1 LSARTIFAKARFPE
15 VRLGRGG
22 VTFRVTILDR
32 YLVAELIGPFV
43 FGVFLF
49 TMIFVATQI
58 LALARFVSDEHA
70 PLAAAIAYFLWQM
83 PQFMLY
89 VIPMAL
95 LLGTLLAMQR
105 LSGESEIT
113 AMKAGGIGLSRIV
126 TPLLIVGLGMSLF
139 DLVLQEYIVPL
150 ANEQAQSIKAE
161 VIEHINPVAGN
172 TVVSLPLSDGGK
184 QVTIARALDQQTQS
198 LLGVTVDVLDA
209 QGRPTSIISAQRAH
223 YDAPGWTFFES
234 VTYSFAPDGSVN
246 VHRAP
251 TTVVDVGERPD
262 QIAKHTDITDPQQ
275 MSRADI
281 KAALSSGQLSTQQVR
296 TFSATYA
303 SKLAG
308 PFAAFV
314 FTLIAVS
321 FGLRPVRGGG
331 TGLGFGLAIGIVFIY
346 YVIATVFLSVGE
358 LSTYLAGIAAWTPNA
373 VFTVIGLSLLRRA
386 SAV

>member
-1 LSARTIFAKARFPE
+1 MSARTIFTRARFPE

-22 VTFRVTILDR
+22 FGFRVMILDR
-32 YLVAELIGPFV
+32 YLVAELIGPFL
-43 FGVFLF
+43 FGVSAF
-49 TMIFVATQI
+49 TLIFVATQI

-70 PLAAAIAYFLWQM
+70 PLAAAIGYFLWQM

-126 TPLLIVGLGMSLF
+126 TPLLIVGLIMSLF

-150 ANEQAQSIKAE
+150 ANLQAQSIKAE

-172 TVVSLPLSDGGK
+172 TIVALPLPDGGK
-184 QVTIARALDQQTQS
+184 QVTIAKALDQSTQS
-198 LLGVTVDVLDA
+198 LLGVTVNVLDT
-209 QGRPTSIISAQRAH
+209 QGRPTNIISAARAR
-223 YDAPGWTFFES
+223 YDAGTWTFFDS
-234 VTYSFAPDGSVN
+234 VTYVFAPDGSVN

-251 TTVVDVGERPD
+251 TTIVNVGERPD

-281 KAALSSGQLSTQQVR
+281 KAALGSGQLSGQQVR
-296 TFSATYA
+296 TFTATYA

-331 TGLGFGLAIGIVFIY
+331 TGLGFGLAVAIVFTY
-346 YVIATVFLSVGE
+346 YVVATVFLSVGE
-358 LSTYLAGIAAWTPNA
+358 LSTWLAGIAAWTPNA
-373 VFTVIGLSLLRRA
+373 LFTVIGLSLLRRA

>member
-1 LSARTIFAKARFPE
+1 VVAELLGLRRTD
-15 VRLGRGG
+15 VRIS
-22 VTFRVTILDR
+22 ILDR
-32 YLVAELIGPFV
+32 YLVAELIGPFL
-43 FGVFLF
+43 FGVSAF
-49 TMIFVATQI
+49 TLIFVATQI

-70 PLAAAIAYFLWQM
+70 PLAAAVAYFLWQM

-105 LSGESEIT
+105 LSSESEIT

-126 TPLLIVGLGMSLF
+126 TPLLIVGLVMSVF
-139 DLVLQEYIVPL
+139 DLVLQEDIVPL
-150 ANEQAQSIKAE
+150 ANLQAQSIKAE

-172 TVVSLPLSDGGK
+172 TVVSLPLPDGGK

-209 QGRPTSIISAQRAH
+209 QGRPTSITSASRAR
-223 YDAPGWTFFES
+223 YDAPAWTFVDS
-234 VTYSFAPDGSVN
+234 VTYTFAPDGSIN

-251 TTVVDVGERPD
+251 TTVIDVGERPD

-281 KAALSSGQLSTQQVR
+281 KAALDSGQLSGDQVR
-296 TFSATYA
+296 TFTATFA

-321 FGLRPVRGGG
+321 FGLRPARGGG
-331 TGLGFGLAIGIVFIY
+331 TGLGFGIAVAIVFIY

-358 LSTYLAGIAAWTPNA
+358 VSTYLAGIAAWTPNA
-373 VFTVIGLSLLRRA
+373 VFTVIGLYLLRRA

>member
-1 LSARTIFAKARFPE
+1 M
-15 VRLGRGG
+15 GRGG
-22 VTFRVTILDR
+22 FGFRVMILDR
-32 YLVAELIGPFV
+32 YLVAELIGPFL
-43 FGVFLF
+43 FGVSAF
-49 TMIFVATQI
+49 TLIFVATQI

-70 PLAAAIAYFLWQM
+70 PLAAAIGYFLWQM

-126 TPLLIVGLGMSLF
+126 TPLLIVGLIMSLF

-150 ANEQAQSIKAE
+150 ANLQAQSIKAE

-172 TVVSLPLSDGGK
+172 TIVALPLPDGGK
-184 QVTIARALDQQTQS
+184 QVTIAKALDQSTQS
-198 LLGVTVDVLDA
+198 LLGVTVNVLDT
-209 QGRPTSIISAQRAH
+209 QGRPTNIISAARAR
-223 YDAPGWTFFES
+223 YDAGTWTFFDS
-234 VTYSFAPDGSVN
+234 VTYVFAPDGSVN

-251 TTVVDVGERPD
+251 TTIVNVGERPD

-281 KAALSSGQLSTQQVR
+281 KAALGSGQLSGQQVR
-296 TFSATYA
+296 TFTATYA

-331 TGLGFGLAIGIVFIY
+331 TGLGFGLAVAIVFTY
-346 YVIATVFLSVGE
+346 YVVATVFLSVGE
-358 LSTYLAGIAAWTPNA
+358 LSTWLAGIAAWTPNA
-373 VFTVIGLSLLRRA
+373 LFTVIGLSLLRRA

>member
-1 LSARTIFAKARFPE
+1 VVAEWRS
-15 VRLGRGG
+15 RLTGLRRADL
-22 VTFRVTILDR
+22 RVTILDR
-32 YLVAELIGPFV
+32 YLVAELIGPFL

-150 ANEQAQSIKAE
+150 ANLQAQSIKAE

-172 TVVSLPLSDGGK
+172 TVVTLPLADGGK

-198 LLGVTVDVLDA
+198 LLGVTVDTLDA
-209 QGRPTSIISAQRAH
+209 QGRPTSVTWAKTAH
-223 YDAPGWTFFES
+223 YDAGGWTFFDE
-234 VTYSFAPDGSVN
+234 VTYKFEADGSYFVQ
-246 VHRAP
+246 RAP
-251 TTVVDVGERPD
+251 KTVIDVGERPD

>member
-1 LSARTIFAKARFPE
+1 LSARTILGKARFPE
-15 VRLGRGG
+15 VRLQPGG
-22 VTFRVTILDR
+22 VDFRVTILDR
-32 YLVAELIGPFV
+32 YLVAELIGPFL
-43 FGVFLF
+43 FGVSAF
-49 TMIFVATQI
+49 TLIFVATQI

-126 TPLLIVGLGMSLF
+126 TPLLIVGLLMSFF

-150 ANEQAQSIKAE
+150 ANLQAQSIKAQ

-172 TVVSLPLSDGGK
+172 TVVSLPLPDGGK
-184 QVTIARALDQQTQS
+184 QVTIAQALDQDSQS

-209 QGRPTSIISAQRAH
+209 QGRPTKITSASRAR
-223 YDAPGWTFFES
+223 YDAGTWTFYDCVIYVFS
-234 VTYSFAPDGSVN
+234 PDGGVN
-246 VHRAP
+246 MHRAP
-251 TTVVDVGERPD
+251 KTQIDVGERPD

-281 KAALSSGQLSTQQVR
+281 KAALDSGQLSGQQVR
-296 TFSATYA
+296 TFTATYA

-331 TGLGFGLAIGIVFIY
+331 TGLGFGLAVAIVFIY

>member
-15 VRLGRGG
+15 VRLQRGG
-22 VTFRVTILDR
+22 LSFRVTILDK
-32 YLVAELIGPFV
+32 YLVAELVGPFL
-43 FGVFLF
+43 FGVSAF
-49 TMIFVATQI
+49 TLIFVATQI

-70 PLAAAIAYFLWQM
+70 PLAAAVGYFLWQM

-105 LSGESEIT
+105 LSGDSELT

-126 TPLLIVGLGMSLF
+126 TPLLIVGLAFSFF
-139 DLVLQEYIVPL
+139 DLFLQEEIVPL
-150 ANEQAQSIKAE
+150 ANLQAQSIKAE
-161 VIEHINPVAGN
+161 VIEHINPIAGS
-172 TVVSLPLSDGGK
+172 TVVSLPLPDGGR
-184 QVTIARALDQQTQS
+184 QVTIAKALDQPTQS
-198 LLGVTVDVLDA
+198 LLGVTVDILDV
-209 QGRPTSIISAQRAH
+209 QGRPTSIISAERAH
-223 YDAPGWTFFES
+223 YDAPAWTFIDS
-234 VTYSFAPDGSVN
+234 VTYNFASDGSVN

-251 TTVVDVGERPD
+251 TTVIDVGERPD

-281 KAALSSGQLSTQQVR
+281 KAALNSGQLSSQQVR
-296 TFSATYA
+296 TFTATYA

-331 TGLGFGLAIGIVFIY
+331 MGFGFGLAVAIVFIY

-358 LSTYLAGIAAWTPNA
+358 LSTALAGIAAWTPNA